1 MEPME
6 EKAKQIKTL
15 FLDVDGVL
23 TDGRVTLDDRGVE
36 IKSFHSKDGQGL
48 KMLVASGIEVVII
61 TGRSSNALAYRAR
74 ELGIEAVYQ
83 GVGDKRA
90 LCRRL
95 IAERGLKVEN
105 VASMGDDLPDLGMML
120 EAGLRMTVNDAAE
133 EVREM
138 ADFITRRNGGQGA
151 VREVSEWLLKCQGK
165 WLEVVAAYAGK

>member
-1 MEPME
+1 MEHME
-6 EKAKQIKTL
+6 EKAKQIKAL

-23 TDGRVTLDDRGVE
+23 TDGRVTLDDRGAE
-36 IKSFHSKDGQGL
+36 IKSFHSKDGQGV

-83 GVGDKRA
+83 GVDDKRA

-95 IAERGLKVEN
+95 IAERGLRTEN
-105 VASMGDDLPDLGMML
+105 VAAMGDDLPDLGMMM
-120 EAGLRMTVNDAAE
+120 ETGLRMTVNDAAE
-133 EVREM
+133 EIREV

-151 VREVSEWLLKCQGK
+151 VREASEWLLKCQGK
-165 WLEVVAAYAGK
+165 WAGVVAAYVGK